1 MYFKWEN
8 SHILSY
14 YKVLRQKMY
23 DCQFCDEHLATITR
37 MSLQLKEFADTIDAQ
52 ESIIDRLCDEIL
64 ELRKELSRV

>member
-1 MYFKWEN
+1 
-8 SHILSY
+8 
-14 YKVLRQKMY
+14 MY